1 MKPSPSV
8 LRVLL
13 QEFGGVILF
22 WIMLWQFGL
31 RPAIA
36 ATVLFVLVDGTR
48 RLVRHLPVTRV
59 WIFSNA
65 LTLLFGAID
74 LHAVTPFMIRY
85 EGMISNVIIGLVF
98 LVGAYGRKPMIQE
111 IAEERQGA
119 PFEDRPDIRVFF
131 KTFTLV
137 WAGYFFAKAVAYLW
151 IMQSFPLAQALAIRS
166 VVGTGSFVLML
177 LISSRGRRLY
187 DMSRRWNL
195 LPAL

>member
-1 MKPSPSV
+1 M
-8 LRVLL
+8 
-13 QEFGGVILF
+13 ILF

-48 RLVRHLPVTRV
+48 RLVRHVTVTRV

-65 LTLLFGAID
+65 LTLVFGAID
-74 LHAVTPFMIRY
+74 LHAATPFMIRY
-85 EGMISNVIIGLVF
+85 EATISNVIIGMVF
-98 LVGAYGRKPMIQE
+98 LAGSFGTKPMIQE
-111 IAEERQGA
+111 IAEERQGET
-119 PFEDRPDIRVFF
+119 FENRPDVRRFF
-131 KTFTLV
+131 MVFTLV
-137 WAGYFFAKAVAYLW
+137 WAGYFFVKALAYLW

-166 VVGTGSFVLML
+166 VAGTSSFVIML
-177 LISSRGRRLY
+177 LVSSRGRRLY

>member
-1 MKPSPSV
+1 MKPSRNIFRT
-8 LRVLL
+8 LFL
-13 QEFGGVILF
+13 EFGGVILF

-36 ATVLFVLVDGTR
+36 ATILFVLIDGSR

-59 WIFSNA
+59 WIFANA

-74 LHAVTPFMIRY
+74 LHAATPFMIRY
-85 EGMISNVIIGLVF
+85 EGMIGNVVIGLVF
-98 LVGAYGRKPMIQE
+98 TAGAFGRKPMIQE
-111 IAEERQGA
+111 IAEERQGEA
-119 PFEDRPDIRVFF
+119 FADRPDVRRFF
-131 KTFTLV
+131 KAFTLV
-137 WAGYFFAKAVAYLW
+137 WAGYFFAKALAYLW
-151 IMQSFPLAQALAIRS
+151 IMQSFPLGQALAIRS
-166 VVGTGSFVLML
+166 VVGTGSFVVML